1 MNIAAIDIGTNS
13 IHMIIVKVQSRTHF
27 DILMQEKSMVKLGV
41 GVFANKELSK
51 EAMDLGVATVQRYV
65 QLADQ
70 YGVDDII
77 VSATSA
83 TREAKNGRE
92 FLDRLIH
99 EAGIS
104 PQLISGKEEAKLI
117 FLAVREA
124 IALKKE
130 KILVIDIGGGSTE
143 AVIGDQNQIF
153 YGNSMKLGVLR
164 LLDYIGDQTKMD
176 DKAQEELKAHIK
188 QAASSVLAKINQ
200 TGFDRVIGT
209 SGTIRALAEA
219 CLVKADNPAPEI
231 VNAET
236 VQLKSL
242 VKLRD
247 RLLDASPK
255 ERGEIPGIS
264 SNRADAI
271 HLGALL
277 LVEIL
282 TQVNASALTISD
294 ASLRDGMI
302 INHIEKHGLQIEEI
316 SQGKNLKEKSC
327 LRLAIK
333 YDTDLTEKKHVL
345 GIALQLF
352 DQLKHLHGADN
363 YERELV
369 SYASLIYDI
378 GLFVAFQDYHKHSRY
393 LINNSQLRGFTNDEV
408 LLLGHLARYHRKKGP
423 NKNHKKYRK
432 LEKYQKKRLN
442 LLAGILR
449 IAIGLDKT
457 KNQWVQNIYCQ
468 ENENQLL
475 IKVFGEENMDLE
487 IWEAQRY
494 SNTLGK
500 YLKKEIVLMVG

>member
-13 IHMIIVKVQSRTHF
+13 IHMIIVKVLSRTHF
-27 DILMQEKSMVKLGV
+27 DILIQEKSMVKLGV
-41 GVFANKELSK
+41 GVFANKKLSE
-51 EAMDLGVATVQRYV
+51 EALEAGVVTVKRYV

-99 EAGIS
+99 EAGVS

-124 IALKKE
+124 IAIKKE
-130 KILVIDIGGGSTE
+130 KVLVLDIGGGSTE

-164 LLDYIGDQTKMD
+164 LLDHIGHQNNLDEKSQKD
-176 DKAQEELKAHIK
+176 LKSQIIKAAKP
-188 QAASSVLAKINQ
+188 VVDKINQ
-200 TGFDRVIGT
+200 IGFDRVVGT

-219 CLVKADNPAPEI
+219 CLVKADNPAPES

-242 VKLRD
+242 IKLRG
-247 RLLDASPK
+247 RLLEASP
-255 ERGEIPGIS
+255 EARGEIPGIS
-264 SNRADAI
+264 SSRSDAI

-282 TQVNASALTISD
+282 EQIKASSITISD

-302 INHIEKHGLQIEEI
+302 ISHLEKHGVKIEEI

-327 LRLAIK
+327 IRLAVK
-333 YDTDLTEKKHVL
+333 YDTDPMEKKHVL

-352 DQLKHLHGADN
+352 DQLKHLHETAN
-363 YERELV
+363 YERDLIG
-369 SYASLIYDI
+369 YASLIYDV
-378 GLFVAFQDYHKHSRY
+378 GLFVAFENYQKHSRY
-393 LINNSQLRGFTNDEV
+393 LINNSQIRGFTNDEV

-423 NKNHKKYRK
+423 GKHHKKYRK
-432 LEKYQKKRLN
+432 LDEDKKKRLK

-457 KNQWVQNIYCQ
+457 KNQWVQNIYCLEKDGFLQ
-468 ENENQLL
+468 

-494 SNTLGK
+494 SDTLAK
-500 YLKKEIVLMVG
+500 YLKKDIVIMAG